1 LSGRDRF
8 IAFVEK
14 ANTTLKKLREGFI
27 KASDHETATSGTRH
41 TPPATPVGEGL
52 YAIINTGRE
61 SHIAYMLTIPEQLGE
76 VQKDVGLREKGSF
89 VISIKNPEI
98 KGPPYASLPRGPDYP
113 KE

>member
-1 LSGRDRF
+1 
-8 IAFVEK
+8 
-14 ANTTLKKLREGFI
+14 
-27 KASDHETATSGTRH
+27 
-41 TPPATPVGEGL
+41 
-52 YAIINTGRE
+52 
-61 SHIAYMLTIPEQLGE
+61 MLTIPEQLGE